1 MNVTFFYHSML
12 HSLAYLTS
20 SRRTFMISCRFLI
33 TGLETKRSHCLFI
46 SLYSYLVHLRIH
58 ECQYML
64 KQMSDMLGHFNIQ
77 REVSYGV
84 PQGSVLGP
92 FLWNLA
98 YDAVLRPSLPSGL
111 SVVCYADDT
120 LILARGPRFEE
131 VLLLAWGST
140 GGGLCCR
147 KKS

>member
-1 MNVTFFYHSML
+1 
-12 HSLAYLTS
+12 
-20 SRRTFMISCRFLI
+20 
-33 TGLETKRSHCLFI
+33 
-46 SLYSYLVHLRIH
+46 
-58 ECQYML
+58 
-64 KQMSDMLGHFNIQ
+64 MSDMLGHFNIQ

-147 KKS
+147 KKSWAGPQITKAICFYGLSRRQEPRSSYLWVDVTEVQVNQYMALASSCIVGGVSKSILGD